1 MTKEFKNMEA
11 AKDEFFDYVDGLFE
25 KRHITPTK

>member
-1 MTKEFKNMEA
+1 MTKEFKSMEK

-25 KRHITPTK
+25 KRHANLTK